1 MKCVCLLKS
10 MAIREHMY
18 VYVYIYMFENFSK
31 GLHIY
36 VCSMYIEH
44 NIQIIYIYIVGV
56 VHMCMCVYVC
66 T

>member
-10 MAIREHMY
+10 MAIREHI
-18 VYVYIYMFENFSK
+18 YIHIYIFENFSK

-36 VCSMYIEH
+36 VCSMYTEH

-56 VHMCMCVYVC
+56 VYMCMCV
-66 T
+66 